1 MRRSLRILFGL
12 TTMVTVA
19 ASSYAQPIQKESLV
33 QDGIYVK
40 ETIKERMPV
49 PYPSLREA
57 DVMWSKRVW
66 RIIDLR
72 EKMNLPLYFPTQE
85 MQDRKS
91 LIQTLYSAIKKGEV
105 VAYDP
110 DVDDEFTTPMS
121 FNECET
127 KLGGGMVEAGK
138 NEDGSP
144 KMQYAD
150 PKWADIKE
158 FLIKEEW
165 YFDKKYSRMEVR
177 IIGICPI
184 RVYYKTVN
192 TGDENA
198 DEENTG
204 TLTKVKTFWVYFPEV
219 RKVLANTTVFND
231 HNDAQRISLDDL
243 FFFRRFE
250 SYIVQEGN
258 VYNNRMI
265 NTYTLG
271 GVPNMEESER
281 IRNDIFDTEHDLWE
295 F

>member
-1 MRRSLRILFGL
+1 MRRSLCIIFGIITL
-12 TTMVTVA
+12 ASIA
-19 ASSYAQPIQKESLV
+19 ASSFAQTIKKESLV
-33 QDGIYVK
+33 RDGIYVK
-40 ETIKERMPV
+40 ETIKEREPV

-66 RIIDLR
+66 RVIDLH
-72 EKMNLPLYFPTQE
+72 EKMNLPFYFPTVE

-91 LIQTLYSAIKKGEV
+91 LIQTLYDAVKKGEV

-127 KLGGGMVEAGK
+127 KLGGGMMQVGK
-138 NEDGSP
+138 NDDGSP
-144 KMQYAD
+144 KTQYAD
-150 PKWADIKE
+150 PKWGDIKE
-158 FLIKEEW
+158 FLVKEEW
-165 YFDKKYSRMEVR
+165 FFDKKYSKMECR

-184 RVYYKTVN
+184 RIYYKTLN
-192 TGDENA
+192 TGEENA

-204 TLTKVKTFWVYFPEV
+204 NLTKVKTFWIYFPEI
-219 RKVLANTTVFND
+219 RKVLANTSVFND
-231 HNDAQRISLDDL
+231 NNNAQRISFDDL
-243 FFFRRFE
+243 FFFRRFD

-265 NTYTLG
+265 NAYTLG
-271 GVPNMEESER
+271 GIPNMEESER